1 MSNRRNGNRNWN
13 RPGQQNVPAKSG
25 EIRHITTKSG
35 FRCDIPLER
44 MDDWRIV
51 EALAMAKK
59 SPMDSYTADI
69 ILAERLL
76 GEDGKERL
84 MKHVQEKDGR
94 IPFSSMDRELT
105 EIFLLFNTQSK
116 NSAPSPT

>member
-1 MSNRRNGNRNWN
+1 MSRNRQRQYH
-13 RPGQQNVPAKSG
+13 QQNNKPSG

-51 EALAMAKK
+51 ETLAMAKK

>member
-1 MSNRRNGNRNWN
+1 MSNRRNRNRNGN

-51 EALAMAKK
+51 EAISRSGK
-59 SPMDSYTADI
+59 SAMDSYTADI
-69 ILAERLL
+69 TLAECLL
-76 GEDGKERL
+76 GTDGKERL
-84 MKHVQEKDGR
+84 MKHVQTPDGR
-94 IPFSSMDRELT
+94 IPFSAMDRELS
-105 EIFLLFNTQSK
+105 EIFMLFSAISK
-116 NSAPSPT
+116 NSASSPT